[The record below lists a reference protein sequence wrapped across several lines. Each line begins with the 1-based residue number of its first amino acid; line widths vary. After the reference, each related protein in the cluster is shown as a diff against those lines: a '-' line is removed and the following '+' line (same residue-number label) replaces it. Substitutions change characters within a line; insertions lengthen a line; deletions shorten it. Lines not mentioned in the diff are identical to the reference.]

1 MKQILLTAF
10 LAFIFSISWQKSSAQ
25 DQYIEFYHIFPTD
38 TVVTYVS
45 YYANQLFV
53 VKYPE
58 NGIFDPDTVG
68 DKYRLQYIP
77 NPGFIGLDT
86 FQVVYSVPGA
96 NNSLSKKSK
105 QVIIQVSSFILHP
118 DEFIVFSDDTL
129 ALDPFANDALAGQ
142 AVKLR
147 FLASPT
153 HSHLSLSTDSS
164 KILYQGSGTPRV
176 ENLTYTACDAA
187 GICETGNFKL
197 IVRSR
202 EASSDQNFHY
212 FVNKNTDLTIDHPYD
227 SMMVYSDP
235 AHGLVQLD
243 HFKIK
248 YTPDS
253 GFFGLDTLT
262 IGFLNTPAVHYFII
276 NVLDQGKNN
285 LLVSDDYFYVL
296 TNHSGKLDVLKNDFT
311 RDLNVSIFDP
321 PGHGSLVRQSNGVYT
336 YTPETGFSGLDVF
349 IYQACEPNSSICE
362 YGVAYITIDAFAPD
376 YVSHLS
382 TAKNTTIFI
391 DYPFPVSGYK
401 LTILNYPDH
410 GRYTPNRN
418 NLNSFFYAPAQ
429 DYIGLDSFEIKYCLN
444 SDPNE
449 CYFIKI
455 YVDIYD
461 INGACSTDCLWP
473 GDLNADG
480 RVDMRDLTYMAPYI
494 GVSGNIRDTSLN
506 SIWIGQES
514 EDWQRSSNKVNLKHA
529 DADGN
534 SIITAADTSW
544 LVNNYRKTHGIKV
557 NRGYNSSQLP
567 FKLKSDK
574 AFYDPGDSI
583 SIDVSIGD
591 DNWSIQNLSGFTVSF
606 SFSSAFNA
614 ASLSGIIYDN
624 SWISQQANILHLV
637 QKPAVRILDFGAA
650 RIGGIGTP
658 GHGKVGVIKSIVDEE
673 LQGWRDEDGLVYAA
687 IDINEGS
694 ITTVDGMEYTYPS
707 TTVRIPI
714 RVTGIQMP
722 ENKQV
727 HVFPNPVSNQ
737 LYIQTTQAEN
747 LIETVEIYS
756 ISGQLLSQKQKIN
769 ANNFDIN
776 LGNYLP
782 GLYLVKTFTK
792 RGVEI
797 SKVQK
802 F

>member
-10 LAFIFSISWQKSSAQ
+10 LAFIFSISWQKSTAQ

-38 TVVTYVS
+38 TVITYVP

-105 QVIIQVSSFILHP
+105 QVIIQVSSFILNP
-118 DEFIVFSDDTL
+118 DEFVVFSDDTL
-129 ALDPFANDALAGQ
+129 ALDPFANDELADQ

-153 HSHLSLSTDSS
+153 HSNLSLSADSL
-164 KILYQGSGTPRV
+164 KMLYQGNGAPRI

-187 GICETGNFKL
+187 GNCETSIFKL

-235 AHGLVQLD
+235 AHGLVQMD
-243 HFKIK
+243 PFKIT
-248 YTPDS
+248 YSPDS
-253 GFFGLDTLT
+253 GFYGLDTVI
-262 IGFLNTPAVHYFII
+262 IGFTNSAAVHRFII
-276 NVLDQGKNN
+276 NILNQEKNN
-285 LLVSDDYFYVL
+285 LLVADDYFYVL

-311 RDLNVSIFDP
+311 RELTVSIFDQP
-321 PGHGSLVRQSNGVYT
+321 AHGSLVRQSNGVYT
-336 YTPETGFSGLDVF
+336 YTPEAGFSGLDVF
-349 IYQACEPNSSICE
+349 IYQACEPNSNICE

-376 YVSHLS
+376 YVSRLS

-401 LTILNYPDH
+401 LRITNYPDH
-410 GRYTPNRN
+410 GRYTPNLN
-418 NLNSFFYAPAQ
+418 NPNSFFYAPAQ
-429 DYIGLDSFEIKYCLN
+429 DYIGLDSFDIKYCLN

-455 YVDIYD
+455 YVDVYD

-473 GDLNADG
+473 GDLNVDG
-480 RVDMRDLTYMAPYI
+480 RVDT
-494 GVSGNIRDTSLN
+494 N
-506 SIWIGQES
+506 
-514 EDWQRSSNKVNLKHA
+514 
-529 DADGN
+529 
-534 SIITAADTSW
+534 W

-591 DNWSIQNLSGFTVSF
+591 ENWSIQNLSGFTASF

-624 SWISQQANILHLV
+624 SWISQQASILHIV
-637 QKPAVRILDFGAA
+637 QKPAERILDFGAA
-650 RIGGIGTP
+650 RIGSTGTP
-658 GHGKVGVIKSIVDEE
+658 GHGKVGVIKSIVDETLE
-673 LQGWRDEDGLVYAA
+673 GWRDEDGMIYAA
-687 IDINEGS
+687 IDINAGS
-694 ITTVDGMEYTYPS
+694 ITTADGMEYTYPS

-714 RVTGIQMP
+714 RVTGTQVP

-756 ISGQLLSQKQKIN
+756 ISGQLLIQKQKIN
-769 ANNFDIN
+769 TNNFEIN